1 MNLKDFLKDVLGAYS
16 EENSDKKEEKKGIN
30 EKNQTQEETNEEEDT
45 KIIIDSEKDE
55 NEPGSGKNKE
65 KKIDKVKDNFE
76 PINAKSDEKGIVES
90 SATKEEKGDEK
101 GNEPGSEM
109 SQLEDDE
116 ENSTDHFTKDDYED
130 YINDNMKPKGPVEEM
145 SQEDG
150 SSLSDDL
157 KRNT

>member
-1 MNLKDFLKDVLGAYS
+1 MTRSKTWNLTDKHISSSDSHRELVNISENYDKILKQLQNICNALWTGES
-16 EENSDKKEEKKGIN
+16 
-30 EKNQTQEETNEEEDT
+30 
-45 KIIIDSEKDE
+45 
-55 NEPGSGKNKE
+55 KE

-76 PINAKSDEKGIVES
+76 PINAKSDEKGMVES

-101 GNEPGSEM
+101 GNESGSEM

-116 ENSTDHFTKDDYED
+116 ENSTEHFTKDDYED
-130 YINDNMKPKGPVEEM
+130 YINDNMKLIGPVEEM

-150 SSLSDDL
+150 SSLSDNL